1 MGSVSPFGW
10 GGHPGRG
17 EIVGGTVARRTVRI
31 ESAAGVVCRRCRVAD
46 TFGARLRGLMGR
58 RGLAEEEGLLIRPA
72 SSIHTFFMRFPI
84 DVVFVDRDD
93 AIVKVVAN
101 LRPWRLAW
109 AKGAD
114 RTLELPAG
122 SCEATELAR
131 GGRLSFIAHGLPA

>member
-1 MGSVSPFGW
+1 
-10 GGHPGRG
+10 
-17 EIVGGTVARRTVRI
+17 VARRTVRI

-46 TFGARLRGLMGR
+46 TFGTRLRGLMGR

-72 SSIHTFFMRFPI
+72 NSIHTFFMRFPI

-131 GGRLSFIAHGLPA
+131 GGRLSFIAHGVPA